1 MVYKDAKILKLSAW
15 DPYPELL
22 LKNCPTTYSKTIN
35 DCVNVNYVVNLWDH
49 KTIRHVATPMLLTT
63 DCTFNKII

>member
-1 MVYKDAKILKLSAW
+1 MFSVIINKKMANKDAKILKFSAR

-22 LKNCPTTYSKTIN
+22 LKNCATTYSKTIK

-49 KTIRHVATPMLLTT
+49 KTIRHVATRTH
-63 DCTFNKII
+63 